1 MNSAPRHATHRLP
14 GARWQ
19 RPAKYL
25 VAVALPVALLLGVT
39 PSSTADTTPTDTSS
53 GTTTTTTT
61 STPPPS
67 LPPAPD
73 GFADQ
78 MVAVY
83 QAEYDAAGALGQ
95 ADGLQSVATY
105 QQQVATMTP
114 DDLAA
119 MYYATQQYP
128 QWAQLPELLDTI
140 TADATAPAP
149 NAALVRPLTE
159 TTPSPDATTVT
170 DKSCPFSDIP
180 TSAIFAAEITL
191 DVANGTHETLDA
203 LESAGIEGEAFKPA
217 AVASVVVAIAAEIV
231 HSTLEYLHDTFLEC
245 FSENQAERLK
255 NVDETTVET
264 YNLLANLAG
273 TVADIKT
280 DTGTIETNVEQVST
294 KIDTM
299 EQSLAQEISDE
310 LDKVQST
317 VGSDTQLNSTL
328 LQTLQTAVQQN
339 DTVLQQLMS
348 SNTKTVVSEVDK
360 DTSTVQGSLSQT
372 EAHLIAEVDKQ
383 AQSLSSLVTQAQQQL
398 SNSINSGFDTQQQN
412 YLANLKLTIE
422 NALANGVN
430 VVEFS
435 LPASKGG
442 YLDAKPVGVQEVV
455 TDDMNAYQQLGISVP
470 TTALNNFNQANSQL
484 GAGQYLA
491 AYGSY
496 IKAYQAL
503 KPTGS

>member
-1 MNSAPRHATHRLP
+1 MNRAPEHVSHRLP
-14 GARWQ
+14 GLRRL
-19 RPAKYL
+19 RPVRYL
-25 VAVALPVALLLGVT
+25 ALVALPAVLLLGII
-39 PSSTADTTPTDTSS
+39 PSSAADTTPADSTSS
-53 GTTTTTTT
+53 TAAA
-61 STPPPS
+61 S
-67 LPPAPD
+67 LPPAPAD
-73 GFADQ
+73 FADQ

-83 QAEYDAAGALGQ
+83 RAEFSAASALGH

-105 QQQVATMTP
+105 QQQVAAMTP

-140 TADATAPAP
+140 AADVSAPAP
-149 NAALVRPLTE
+149 NTGMVRALTE
-159 TTPSPDATTVT
+159 TTPAPDATTAT

-180 TSAIFAAEITL
+180 TSAIFAAEIAL

-217 AVASVVVAIAAEIV
+217 ALASVVVAIAAEIV
-231 HSTLEYLHDTFLEC
+231 HSTLEYLHDTFVEC
-245 FSENQAERLK
+245 ETDNRAERLK

-273 TVADIKT
+273 TIADIKT
-280 DTGTIETNVEQVST
+280 DTGTIETNVEQVSS

-299 EQSLAQEISDE
+299 EQSLAKEISDE
-310 LDKVQST
+310 LDKVQTT

-339 DTVLQQLMS
+339 DTVLQHLMS
-348 SNTKTVVSEVDK
+348 SNTQTIVNEVDK
-360 DTSTVQGSLSQT
+360 GTSTAQDSLSQT

-383 AQSLSSLVTQAQQQL
+383 AQSLSSLLTQAQQQL
-398 SNSINSGFDTQQQN
+398 SNSINSGFDNQQQN

-422 NALANGVN
+422 STLANGVN

-435 LPASKGG
+435 LPASQGG

-455 TDDMNAYQQLGISVP
+455 TDDMNAYQKLNISVP
-470 TTALNNFNQANSQL
+470 TTALHNYNDANSEL
-484 GAGQYLA
+484 AAGQYIE

>member
-1 MNSAPRHATHRLP
+1 M
-14 GARWQ
+14 
-19 RPAKYL
+19 
-25 VAVALPVALLLGVT
+25 T
-39 PSSTADTTPTDTSS
+39 PSSTADTTPTDTTS
-53 GTTTTTTT
+53 GTTTTTAA
-61 STPPPS
+61 PS

-78 MVAVY
+78 LIAVY

-95 ADGLQSVATY
+95 AGGLQSVATY
-105 QQQVATMTP
+105 QQQVAAMTP

-128 QWAQLPELLDTI
+128 QWTQLPALLDTI
-140 TADATAPAP
+140 AADATAPAP
-149 NAALVRPLTE
+149 DTAMVRPLTE
-159 TTPSPDATTVT
+159 STPTPDATTAT

-245 FSENQAERLK
+245 LAENQAERLK

-273 TVADIKT
+273 TIAAIKT

-299 EQSLAQEISDE
+299 EQSLTQEISAE
-310 LDKVQST
+310 LDKVQTT

-328 LQTLQTAVQQN
+328 LQSLQTAVQQN
-339 DTVLQQLMS
+339 DAVLQQLMS
-348 SNTKTVVSEVDK
+348 SNTQTVVNEVDK
-360 DTSTVQGSLSQT
+360 GTSTVQDSLSQT

-383 AQSLSSLVTQAQQQL
+383 AQSLSSLLTQAQQQL
-398 SNSINSGFDTQQQN
+398 GNSINSGFATQQQN

-435 LPASKGG
+435 LPTSQGG
-442 YLDAKPVGVQEVV
+442 YLDAEPVGVQEVV
-455 TDDMNAYQQLGISVP
+455 TDDMNAYQKLNISVP
-470 TTALNNFNQANSQL
+470 TTALNNFNSANAQL
-484 GAGQYLA
+484 AAGQYLA